1 MPINKSP
8 IVEDSGKIEE
18 KSTKGTKKEN
28 KVDFYIS
35 EPKYDLTD
43 VILPETVKKEIERIL
58 SYLKYNDKIFREWN
72 LQSVIKQHNLSV
84 NLYGESGTGKT
95 ITAHAIAKRLNKKIV
110 LVNYAEIES
119 KYVGETSKNLV
130 GLFQVA
136 KEHDAVIL
144 FDEADALL
152 SRRVTAMHSAT
163 DVSVNQTRNTL
174 LKILDD
180 YDGIIFF
187 TTNFIQNFDSA
198 FIRRIFCHVKFE
210 MPNKE
215 TRYSLWNH
223 YLLETI
229 PCDNRKEV
237 IDKIC
242 KVEGV
247 TGADISTAILKAA
260 IDAVCMEPACVTY
273 ELLYE
278 SLEEIIKAKKAVNDK
293 YEITTRKVSEDYALS
308 QINKGG
314 TVDGNKGTVL
324 HS

>member
-1 MPINKSP
+1 MPINRTP
-8 IVEDSGKIEE
+8 IVENSGEREE
-18 KSTKGTKKEN
+18 KSTKGIKKET
-28 KVDFYIS
+28 KVDFYVS
-35 EPKYDLTD
+35 EPKYSLDD
-43 VILPETVKKEIERIL
+43 VILSETVKKEIERIV
-58 SYLKYNDKIFREWN
+58 SYFKYNDKIFKEWN

-95 ITAHAIAKRLNKKIV
+95 MTAHAIAKMLDKKIV

-130 GLFQVA
+130 GLFQFA
-136 KEHDAVIL
+136 KENDAVIL

-198 FIRRIFCHVKFE
+198 FIRRIFGHVKFE

-215 TRYSLWNH
+215 TRYALWNH
-223 YLLETI
+223 YLLDTI
-229 PCDNRKEV
+229 PCDNRESV
-237 IDKIC
+237 IEKISE
-242 KVEGV
+242 VEGV
-247 TGADISTAILKAA
+247 TGADISTTILKAA
-260 IDAVCMEPACVTY
+260 IDAVCNEHACLTY
-273 ELLYE
+273 ELLYGI
-278 SLEEIIKAKKAVNDK
+278 LEEIVKAKKAVNDNF
-293 YEITTRKVSEDYALS
+293 EITTRKVSQEYALS

-314 TVDGNKGTVL
+314 TIDGNN
-324 HS
+324 

>member
-1 MPINKSP
+1 MPISRIP
-8 IVEDSGKIEE
+8 IVEKSNEFEE
-18 KSTKGTKKEN
+18 KKNTSPQKGN
-28 KVDFYIS
+28 KVNFYIS
-35 EPKYDLTD
+35 EPKYDLSD
-43 VILPETVKKEIERIL
+43 VILSESVKKEIKRIV
-58 SYLKYNDKIFREWN
+58 SYLQHYDKIFREWN

-95 ITAHAIAKRLNKKIV
+95 MTAHAIAKMLNKKIV

-130 GLFQVA
+130 SLFQFA
-136 KEHDAVIL
+136 KENDAVIL

-152 SRRVTAMHSAT
+152 SKRVTAMHSAT

-180 YDGIIFF
+180 YDGIVFF

-198 FIRRIFCHVKFE
+198 FIRRIFGHIKFE

-223 YLLETI
+223 YLLDTI
-229 PCDNRKEV
+229 PCEHRENIIE
-237 IDKIC
+237 KIC
-242 KVEGV
+242 EVEGV
-247 TGADISTAILKAA
+247 TGADISTAVLKAA
-260 IDAVCMEPACVTY
+260 IDAASNTPHCITY
-273 ELLYE
+273 NLLNE
-278 SLEEIIKAKKAVNDK
+278 ILEEILKAKKAVNDNF
-293 YEITTRKVSEDYALS
+293 EISTRKVSEEYALS

-314 TVDGNKGTVL
+314 K
-324 HS
+324 

>member
-1 MPINKSP
+1 MPINKTP
-8 IVEDSGKIEE
+8 I
-18 KSTKGTKKEN
+18 KEN
-28 KVDFYIS
+28 TDERDRKPVKGINKGISKGSKTDFYIS
-35 EPKYDLTD
+35 DPKYSLSD
-43 VILPETVKKEIERIL
+43 VILSETVRKEIDRIV
-58 SYLKYNDKIFREWN
+58 SYLKYNDKIFKEWD

-95 ITAHAIAKRLNKKIV
+95 MTAHAIAKMLNKRII

-130 GLFQVA
+130 SLFQFA
-136 KEHDAVIL
+136 RENDAVIL

-180 YDGIIFF
+180 YDGVIFF

-198 FIRRIFCHVKFE
+198 FIRRIFSHVKFE

-229 PCDNRKEV
+229 PCENRETI

-242 KVEGV
+242 EVEGV
-247 TGADISTAILKAA
+247 TGADISTAVLKAA
-260 IDAVCMEPACVTY
+260 IDAVCKEPACVTY
-273 ELLYE
+273 ELLYGII
-278 SLEEIIKAKKAVNDK
+278 EEIIKAKNAVTGD
-293 YEITTRKVSEDYALS
+293 YEITTRKVSEEYALS
-308 QINKGG
+308 QINKGEKNS
-314 TVDGNKGTVL
+314 GNI
-324 HS
+324 

>member
-1 MPINKSP
+1 MPINRTP
-8 IVEDSGKIEE
+8 IVENSGDRAE
-18 KSTKGTKKEN
+18 KSTKDIKKGS

-35 EPKYDLTD
+35 DPKYDLDD
-43 VILPETVKKEIERIL
+43 VILSETVKKEIERIV
-58 SYLKYNDKIFREWN
+58 SYLKYNDKIFKEWN

-95 ITAHAIAKRLNKKIV
+95 MTAHAIAKMLNKKIV

-119 KYVGETSKNLV
+119 KYVGETSKNLIS
-130 GLFQVA
+130 LFQFA
-136 KEHDAVIL
+136 KENDAVIL

-198 FIRRIFCHVKFE
+198 FIRRIFGHVKFE

-215 TRYSLWNH
+215 TRYTLWNH
-223 YLLETI
+223 YLLDTI
-229 PCDNRKEV
+229 PCDDRKSV
-237 IDKIC
+237 IEKISA
-242 KVEGV
+242 VEGV

-260 IDAVCMEPACVTY
+260 IDAVCSEPACVTY
-273 ELLYE
+273 ELLYGI
-278 SLEEIIKAKKAVNDK
+278 LEEIIKAKKAVNDNF
-293 YEITTRKVSEDYALS
+293 EITTRKVSEEYALS

-314 TVDGNKGTVL
+314 TTDGNIK
-324 HS
+324 

>member
-1 MPINKSP
+1 MPINRTP
-8 IVEDSGKIEE
+8 ITENPRDRAE
-18 KSTKGTKKEN
+18 KSTKDIKKES

-35 EPKYDLTD
+35 EPKYDLNE
-43 VILPETVKKEIERIL
+43 VILSESVKKEIERIV
-58 SYLKYNDKIFREWN
+58 SYFKYNDKIFKEWN

-95 ITAHAIAKRLNKKIV
+95 MTAHAIAKMLNKKIV

-130 GLFQVA
+130 SLFQFA
-136 KEHDAVIL
+136 KENDAVVL

-180 YDGIIFF
+180 YGGIIFF

-198 FIRRIFCHVKFE
+198 FIRRIFGHVKFE

-215 TRYSLWNH
+215 IRYALWNH
-223 YLLETI
+223 YLLDTI
-229 PCDNRKEV
+229 PCDNRKAV
-237 IDKIC
+237 IEKISE
-242 KVEGV
+242 VEGV
-247 TGADISTAILKAA
+247 TGADISTAVLKAA
-260 IDAVCMEPACVTY
+260 IDAVCSEPACVTY
-273 ELLYE
+273 ELLYGI
-278 SLEEIIKAKKAVNDK
+278 LEEIIKAKKAVNDNFQ
-293 YEITTRKVSEDYALS
+293 ITTRKVSEEYALS

-314 TVDGNKGTVL
+314 TTDGNKETNQ
-324 HS
+324 

>member
-1 MPINKSP
+1 MPINRRP
-8 IVEDSGKIEE
+8 IDEKQEESEE
-18 KSTKGTKKEN
+18 KSIKRVKKEP

-35 EPKYDLTD
+35 EPKYNLED
-43 VILPETVKKEIERIL
+43 VILSESVKKEIERIV
-58 SYLKYNDKIFREWN
+58 SYLKYHDKIFEEWN
-72 LQSVIKQHNLSV
+72 LQLVIKQHNLSV

-95 ITAHAIAKRLNKKIV
+95 MTAHAIAKMLNKKIV

-130 GLFQVA
+130 SLFQFA
-136 KEHDAVIL
+136 KENDAVIL

-198 FIRRIFCHVKFE
+198 FIRRIFGHVKFE

-215 TRYSLWNH
+215 TRYLLWKH
-223 YLLETI
+223 YLLETV
-229 PCDNRKEV
+229 PCDNRNVV
-237 IDKIC
+237 IEKISE
-242 KVEGV
+242 VEGV
-247 TGADISTAILKAA
+247 TGADISTAVLKAA
-260 IDAVCMEPACVTY
+260 IDAVCNTPACIT
-273 ELLYE
+273 YE
-278 SLEEIIKAKKAVNDK
+278 SLHEILEEILKAKKAVNDNF
-293 YEITTRKVSEDYALS
+293 EITTRKVSEEYALS

-314 TVDGNKGTVL
+314 TKDGINQ
-324 HS
+324 

>member
-1 MPINKSP
+1 MPINRTP
-8 IVEDSGKIEE
+8 IVENPGESEE
-18 KSTKGTKKEN
+18 KSTKGIKKET

-35 EPKYDLTD
+35 EPKYSLDD
-43 VILPETVKKEIERIL
+43 VILSETVKKEIERMV
-58 SYLKYNDKIFREWN
+58 SYLKYNDKIFKEWN
-72 LQSVIKQHNLSV
+72 LESVIKQHNLSV

-95 ITAHAIAKRLNKKIV
+95 MTAHAIAKMLNKKIV

-130 GLFQVA
+130 ALFQFA
-136 KEHDAVIL
+136 KENDAVIL

-180 YDGIIFF
+180 YDGIVFF

-198 FIRRIFCHVKFE
+198 FIRRIFVHVKFE

-215 TRYSLWNH
+215 TRYALWNH
-223 YLLETI
+223 YLLDTI
-229 PCDNRKEV
+229 PCDDRKSVIENISEV
-237 IDKIC
+237 
-242 KVEGV
+242 ESV

-260 IDAVCMEPACVTY
+260 IDAVCNEPACITY
-273 ELLYE
+273 ELL
-278 SLEEIIKAKKAVNDK
+278 SGILEEIIKAKKAVNDNF
-293 YEITTRKVSEDYALS
+293 EITTRKVSQEYALS

-314 TVDGNKGTVL
+314 TIDGNTQ
-324 HS
+324 